1 MGPSV
6 IKSAVAQLQ
15 TIEQALNGA
24 FFERADAIRAVL
36 VALLAGEHVVLLGPP
51 GTAKSELARSV
62 SQCVVDAAGTGLSFF
77 EYLATRFLTP
87 DDLFGPVDLV
97 AYETG
102 EYRRIL
108 AGRMADSDLIFF
120 DECFKASGA
129 SLNLLLTLLNERV
142 FHNGRTRVTAPLIT
156 MIGASNEL
164 PDGDESAALWD
175 RYLLRITIGYLKT
188 DWMAMM
194 QRSSGAAAM
203 PTVSRADVLALQG
216 VVDQVT
222 VPPAMFQ
229 ALAIFKAALAA
240 EGIESSD
247 RRWRKSLN
255 ILRAHALMDGRTVV
269 NEDDL
274 DMLRHV
280 MWNAANEISKVAKI
294 VGKIGN
300 PKVAHYLD
308 LVDAAMLVFQNLKD
322 ALVRVQDP
330 GEQGKLVIAAYGKM
344 RTTRDQ
350 LNTLDADVTGRKV
363 TTARTQFNTAFREIT
378 DQVM

>member
-1 MGPSV
+1 MAPN
-6 IKSAVAQLQ
+6 ITSAVAQLQ
-15 TIEQALNGA
+15 TIEQALNAA
-24 FFERADAIRAVL
+24 FFERADAIRALL

-62 SQCVVDAAGTGLSFF
+62 SQCVVDAGGTGLSFF

-97 AYETG
+97 AYEAG

-108 AGRMADSDLIFF
+108 TGRMADSDLIFF

-142 FHNGRTRVTAPLIT
+142 FHNGRTRVNAPLIT

-188 DWMAMM
+188 DWMSMM

-229 ALAIFKAALAA
+229 ALATFKAALAA

-247 RRWRKSLN
+247 RRWRKSLK

-280 MWNAANEISKVAKI
+280 MWNAASEISTVAKI

-300 PKVAHYLD
+300 PKVANYLD
-308 LVDAAMLVFQNLKD
+308 LVDAAMQVFHNLKEG
-322 ALVRVQDP
+322 LTRVQDP
-330 GEQGKLVIAAYGKM
+330 GEQGKLIIAAYGKM

-350 LNTLDADVTGRKV
+350 LNALDAEVTGRKV
-363 TTARTQFNTAFREIT
+363 TTARGQFTIAFREIT

>member
-1 MGPSV
+1 MAPN

-15 TIEQALNGA
+15 TIEAALNAA

-142 FHNGRTRVTAPLIT
+142 FHNGRTRITAPLIT

-203 PTVSRADVLALQG
+203 PTVSRADLLALQG
-216 VVDQVT
+216 VVEQVT

-229 ALAIFKAALAA
+229 ALATFKAALAA

-280 MWNAANEISKVAKI
+280 MWNAASEISTVAKI

-300 PKVAHYLD
+300 PKVAMYLD
-308 LVDAAMLVFQNLKD
+308 LVDAAMQVFHNLKEGL
-322 ALVRVQDP
+322 ARVQDP

-350 LNTLDADVTGRKV
+350 LNTLDAEVTGRKV
-363 TTARTQFNTAFREIT
+363 TTARGQFNTAFREIT